1 MSHAFG
7 FDAIPKNAQ
16 DLKIVKKTAHLMIG
30 TDHPTGKN
38 KPLVAGAKRVCTCV
52 LIFAQGL
59 TCHPE
64 RLSRRLLVLDLYCT
78 SK

>member
-38 KPLVAGAKRVCTCV
+38 KPLVAGAKRVCNM
-52 LIFAQGL
+52 
-59 TCHPE
+59 
-64 RLSRRLLVLDLYCT
+64 CT
-78 SK
+78 DFCTGANMSPRETVP